1 MEDDR
6 DEGDKSV
13 ENRMVP
19 DPLDKFRPKKGEKDR
34 SDDEHSD
41 NEADQSHQNM
51 NPADELVPA
60 TFRPE
65 EPVTGDSATA
75 SAFEKADPPAEIT
88 PEVLALRDTRTA
100 MIARP
105 MIAVSTVTTE
115 ETS

>member
-1 MEDDR
+1 MKDDR
-6 DEGDKSV
+6 DERDKDI
-13 ENRMVP
+13 ENRMMP
-19 DPLDKFRPKKGEKDR
+19 DPLDKFRPKKGEEDC
-34 SDDEHSD
+34 SDDQHSD
-41 NEADQSHQNM
+41 DEADQSHQNM
-51 NPADELVPA
+51 YPAEDWVPA
-60 TFRPE
+60 TLKPD